1 MYYCASFLSGIAF
14 GSILPVRD
22 VFSWRVLPL
31 VLLAGSLAA
40 IFRKKKWLRP
50 SVLILFCFVLG
61 LGRFLQAEKRY
72 ADEQALF
79 PSGIHGRFLL
89 QVESEP
95 ELVFERTPDGHETG
109 RLGETYLPQV
119 AKVRFDATLL
129 SVNDHAAS
137 PIPVRVNF
145 RRKPEDSEKVL
156 SYGDRVSADGVL
168 SVPLPAM
175 NPGGFDYA
183 SYLKAKGI
191 PFTLTAR
198 AGDWALAQKG
208 RGRDLVSVSLAVRRV
223 IEEKATELW
232 PYPTNALWVGLLL
245 GGDQTLQDDVVQDFA
260 VTGTVHILAVS
271 GANTALV
278 TGLLFLMLR
287 VVGFR
292 RKKAAAFALAGL
304 GLFVFMTGAPP
315 SVCRAGLWGALILIA
330 LILER
335 KPRLGTLAVLS
346 AALLAA
352 ANPFTLNDL
361 SFQLSYL
368 AVLSLVVFTPWW
380 MRLFRWLW
388 QPAALT
394 LSATLGAQMGVWV
407 LMAAKFNQFA
417 TYSIP
422 ANLAVA
428 PLVGLATASGLL
440 AITSSFIC
448 NSAGALFAAAA
459 EVPLN
464 LLLWT
469 ASWMAGWP
477 GASLV
482 VATPPTVWLALFH
495 LLLGMT
501 LWVFWPTE
509 APEKPSADWERSE
522 QKKKRARGALKI
534 TWALFALVSI
544 SAWVVSAH
552 QAKPFRMTFLSV
564 GHGNAVVVED
574 PHGHVMVVDGG
585 PRRDGPARWN
595 PVVAYLRHQGVR
607 KVDWV
612 VSSHPDSD
620 HVGGLAAVVDSFPTA
635 EAAQPIGAHS
645 QSLAYTAFVKA
656 LEKRGTGLKGL
667 SQGDL
672 IFLGPGEELEV
683 VHPPRLFQPRKK
695 KENNR
700 SLALWVAA
708 SPGKNEKTFLLPGDM
723 EREAWDVYL
732 RGTKRPPKVDVLM
745 TSHHGRASGQPERV
759 MEALKP
765 FEVVVSD
772 SGPHPEIK
780 PLPRGER
787 AMEVRETAKE
797 GAIWVEVDSAGGMKV
812 DSFRPSKN
820 KEQGERNA
828 WGWEEENSEK
838 E

>member
-1 MYYCASFLSGIAF
+1 M
-14 GSILPVRD
+14 
-22 VFSWRVLPL
+22 FSWRLLLL
-31 VLLAGSLAA
+31 VLLAGSFIA
-40 IFRKKKWLRP
+40 IFRKKKWFRP
-50 SVLILFCFVLG
+50 FVLILFCFVLG
-61 LGRFLQAEKRY
+61 WGRFLQAEKRY
-72 ADEQALF
+72 AGEQALF

-89 QVESEP
+89 RVESEP
-95 ELVFERTPDGHETG
+95 ELVFERAPDGHETG
-109 RLGETYLPQV
+109 RLGESYLPQV
-119 AKVRFDATLL
+119 AKVRFDAMLL
-129 SVNDHAAS
+129 SLNDHAVS
-137 PIPVRVNF
+137 PIHIRVNF

-156 SYGDRVSADGVL
+156 SYGDHVSADGVL
-168 SVPLPAM
+168 SFPLPAM

-183 SYLKAKGI
+183 DYLKAKSI

-198 AGDWALAQKG
+198 AGEWALAQKG
-208 RGRDLVSVSLAVRRV
+208 RGWDPVSASLAVRRV
-223 IEEKATELW
+223 IEERATELW
-232 PYPTNALWVGLLL
+232 SYPTNALWVGLLL

-287 VVGFR
+287 VVGLR
-292 RKKAAAFALAGL
+292 RKKAAWFALIGL

-352 ANPFTLNDL
+352 VNPFTLNDL

-440 AITSSFIC
+440 AITSSFIW

-482 VATPPTVWLALFH
+482 VATPPTVYLVFFH
-495 LLLGMT
+495 LLLGIT

-509 APEKPSADWERSE
+509 TPEKPSTDWERVAR
-522 QKKKRARGALKI
+522 KKKRVGEVLKVA
-534 TWALFALVSI
+534 WVLFVLVAF
-544 SAWVVSAH
+544 SAWVVAAH

-574 PHGHVMVVDGG
+574 PQGHVMVVDGG

-607 KVDWV
+607 KIDWV

-635 EAAQPIGAHS
+635 AAVQPFGARS

-656 LEKRGTGLKGL
+656 LEKRGTDLKGL

-672 IFLGPGEELEV
+672 IFLGPGEDLEV
-683 VHPPRLFQPRKK
+683 VHPPKFFQPRKK

-700 SLALWVAA
+700 SLALWVTA

-723 EREAWDVYL
+723 EREAWDVWL
-732 RGTKRPPKVDVLM
+732 GGTKRPERVDVLM
-745 TSHHGRASGQPERV
+745 TSHHGRASGQPERL

-765 FEVVVSD
+765 LEVVVSD
-772 SGPHPEIK
+772 SGPHPEVR
-780 PLPRGER
+780 PLPREGS
-787 AMEVRETAKE
+787 AMKVHETAKE
-797 GAIWVEVDSAGGMKV
+797 GAIRLEVDSSGNMKA
-812 DSFRPSKN
+812 DSFRSSEN
-820 KEQGERNA
+820 KEQGED
-828 WGWEEENSEK
+828 GIPEPEDEKPEK